1 MKHLKFTGFFTL
13 SLLLLLSACSN
24 LFENVLNEELQYKTG
39 DDSLKTESSSSSS
52 SSKTAVNAGLVVIK
66 NSAQGVNQITYSSSQ
81 NIYYVGTVPDG
92 FSDYTVDYTNGS
104 KTNLLGIDDP
114 VEFRCFA
121 NDSNASVKWTVTQ
134 IWRYIPVE
142 ETKTFKDN
150 DGAEVVYR
158 GISGQSAEKLS
169 TAISVPYVTV
179 SDVSTDSVIQA
190 DLPYG
195 VSLVSCL
202 VTADDSSYSTEYKI
216 LLTKK
221 YVTTVAT
228 SSSDSDVANGN
239 NVTSH
244 GLVVVKATDPG
255 RNAINYS
262 STTYEYEVGDSTGVN
277 TSLDLTGRDDPVVFK
292 CFTLD
297 ENATLSWSARY
308 IKKYVPVADSNS
320 GGIVSQYLE
329 ALESPV
335 NFDFVAASESYSGTN
350 PFMQY
355 VSDSSN
361 NVLKSDL
368 PYGVTEVY
376 ATITGYNTDTSGN
389 LVSSVTQYKV
399 TLTKRY
405 IITTATDT
413 SSQEDDS
420 GLVVLLSGTSGNQIS
435 YQPATLEYTLENLTG
450 ANENCAIKFFPEEPF
465 FTTLSWTAVQT
476 QTYESTV
483 SDEVSSDGVTYTLTS
498 GEFVDITGSQPN
510 LIENGTLTTSTL
522 TDGSMC
528 AGNLPYGTTVV
539 TVTATSTAD
548 YNSSTTYKIT
558 LKKKRVATNID
569 IESASGGIVNTVTN
583 RGLVVLSASDD
594 YKFNHIPYTFF
605 SSLSSGNN
613 KSYSLTV
620 TAADNGEEGMKFRCY
635 LADTDAN
642 LTWTTTQ
649 IKTFTA
655 IPATKEVTDS
665 FTGETRKVTYISG
678 QEESECNNNLAYNF
692 TGDGTNNEI
701 TLMIPYGVT
710 QVKAVISATNEESTT
725 YIINLTRNIT
735 SSSSSSSSGSES
747 DTGSYS
753 LLESLEVTVNS
764 NTAGSSSATLS
775 PEFSPTTTVYTLTVD
790 EEADS
795 LSIAAVAQALGADI
809 SDAEIV
815 TKYGIVPGASG
826 MNVSLVGGTSR
837 ISFTVTDETGVSRT
851 YYIYVEK
858 PADGDTT
865 LSSLV
870 YTPAAS
876 FANGVKGFTFSASNK
891 GVSESSAAPYSMT
904 LSADDRIDVSS
915 LNFTATPNSKR
926 TKAYYGI
933 SDSETEAPIS
943 WSSSFT
949 KASVLSE
956 TVSFSDS
963 DLSGVETAN
972 KVLWIK
978 TVSDEYY
985 HYDSGTNSYSTLKE
999 SDTTYHKVSIKKAG
1013 KASKKLT
1020 AMVVVATYE
1029 DESTKPV
1036 LTQTTSSVV
1045 AYEAEGTTVPSSAG
1059 ITTFADKLDIYFRPL
1074 NKDQSVYYTAL
1085 NTAHA
1090 NDAENTNF
1098 LGYAA
1103 SETALTKESG
1113 TSSVL
1118 GDSVNGYYH
1127 LTIGKI
1133 EGGTASKNDLPNGTT
1148 SVTICGET
1156 YTFVKPDLSTVS
1168 YSVSA
1173 GSTGSGV
1180 DKAWEDYIY
1189 LDNTVTS
1196 INMNFTTTQQNE
1208 SIEVLSCEQTAGVDG
1223 ASISEKQNAGWS
1235 LFHYNTTS
1243 GNNIVKWQLYVG
1255 NAAESLDDYTR
1266 KAESSDRSVI
1276 IPAGTTTLKIR
1287 VTNGGSSGTSTKDY
1301 TFYIIR
1307 AGDLE
1312 SRLYRLTFGG
1322 VTPGNFKTNWNSGMS
1337 GKDFYYQAVNSK
1349 KETTFAVDAGSFTV
1363 SATAVSENATITLTK
1378 YHTNDVITSA
1388 DESFYNSA
1396 AWEQGTLSDESELVT
1411 TGSVSQSYTLSTEDA
1426 GTLLFKFN
1434 VKGKDAASSSESS
1447 ERNYYLFVSV
1457 EADKTAQLDSLKI
1470 VQKGTNETV
1479 SESER
1484 DDRTIL
1490 GNSFD
1495 PETYKYS
1502 ELSASL
1508 NYVGDIIITPTVYTK
1523 ASITDASITRDGLDF
1538 IEFDAADI
1546 DESNV
1551 ITLYYDSYIEHL
1563 GSYYTVSYTV
1573 QAQDASVEPVT
1584 YTANI
1589 EIPEYKEVTETKT
1602 YSVSSEYSYEVPSG
1616 YSSGLGYRFGSV
1628 IADDSSPFE
1637 GRFGGLDIVGSST
1650 LDSSS
1655 PVWYESSFAASGI
1668 QFVVN
1673 VGGTNYGVGLNES
1686 GMAEKFYTFDYDS
1699 RTVTE
1704 CSDDEKPNIE
1714 LTVSP
1719 KFVYEDTVPY
1729 LALTFK
1735 LTNNSGSS
1743 VMLGGA
1749 IDTLVGTVEEAT
1761 NSDNDS
1767 VSVVATNNGF
1777 TMNGYAYNFAVVLKN
1792 AYGVD
1797 DVDNIWY
1804 GPYEGGKFINNVFD
1818 SSATSGLSSG
1828 DSAATFSWN
1837 LGYDTSC
1844 EKTIRFTMNAVE

>member
-13 SLLLLLSACSN
+13 SLILLLSACSN

-52 SSKTAVNAGLVVIK
+52 SSKAAVNAGLVVIK
-66 NSAQGVNQITYSSSQ
+66 NSAQGVNQITYSNSQ

-169 TAISVPYVTV
+169 TVISVPYVTV

-262 STTYEYEVGDSTGVN
+262 STTYEYEVGDSTGAD

-413 SSQEDDS
+413 SSQTDDS

-450 ANENCAIKFFPEEPF
+450 ANENCTIKFFPEEPF

-476 QTYESTV
+476 QTYESTIT
-483 SDEVSSDGVTYTLTS
+483 EEESSDGVTYTLQS

-510 LIENGTLTTSTL
+510 LIENGTLTTLTL

-569 IESASGGIVNTVTN
+569 IESASGGTVNTVTN
-583 RGLVVLSASDD
+583 RGLVVLSAKDD
-594 YKFNHIPYTFF
+594 YKYNHIPFTSF
-605 SSLSSGNN
+605 SSFSTSKTFTLNN
-613 KSYSLTV
+613 I

-649 IKTFTA
+649 IKNFTA
-655 IPATKEVTDS
+655 IQSEKTVTDS
-665 FTGETRKVTYISG
+665 FTGTTSTVTYVSG
-678 QEESECNNNLAYNF
+678 QEESECNNNLVYDF

-764 NTAGSSSATLS
+764 DTAGSSSATLS
-775 PEFSPTTTVYTLTVD
+775 PEFSPTTTVYTLEVD

-815 TKYGIVPGASG
+815 TKYGSVPGASG

-837 ISFTVTDETGVSRT
+837 ISFTVTDETGISRT

-963 DLSGVETAN
+963 DLSDVETAN

-985 HYDSGTNSYSTLKE
+985 HYDSSTGSYSTLKE
-999 SDTTYHKVSIKKAG
+999 SDTTYHKVGIKKAG
-1013 KASKKLT
+1013 KASQNLT

-1029 DESTKPV
+1029 DGNTKTV

-1045 AYEAEGTTVPSSAG
+1045 AYQAEGTSVPSSAG
-1059 ITTFADKLDIYFRPL
+1059 ITTFADMLDIYFRPL
-1074 NKDQSVYYTAL
+1074 NKDQSVTYTAL

-1090 NDAENTNF
+1090 NDNENTNF
-1098 LGYAA
+1098 VGYAESA
-1103 SETALTKESG
+1103 QSLSKVSG
-1113 TSSVL
+1113 TCNAL

-1223 ASISEKQNAGWS
+1223 ASVSETQNAGWS

-1243 GNNIVKWQLYVG
+1243 GNDIVKWQLCVG
-1255 NAAESLDDYTR
+1255 NAAESLDNYTR
-1266 KAESSDRSVI
+1266 TGVSETRETE

-1287 VTNGGSSGTSTKDY
+1287 VTNGGSDGASTKDY

-1322 VTPGNFKTNWNSGMS
+1322 VTPANFKTDWNSGMS
-1337 GKDFYYQAVNSK
+1337 GTDFYYQA
-1349 KETTFAVDAGSFTV
+1349 ETSTKVKTYAVDAGSFTV

-1388 DESFYNSA
+1388 NASFYNSA
-1396 AWEQGTLSDESELVT
+1396 AWEQGTLSVESELVT

-1447 ERNYYLFVSV
+1447 ERNY
-1457 EADKTAQLDSLKI
+1457 
-1470 VQKGTNETV
+1470 
-1479 SESER
+1479 
-1484 DDRTIL
+1484 
-1490 GNSFD
+1490 
-1495 PETYKYS
+1495 
-1502 ELSASL
+1502 
-1508 NYVGDIIITPTVYTK
+1508 
-1523 ASITDASITRDGLDF
+1523 
-1538 IEFDAADI
+1538 
-1546 DESNV
+1546 
-1551 ITLYYDSYIEHL
+1551 
-1563 GSYYTVSYTV
+1563 
-1573 QAQDASVEPVT
+1573 
-1584 YTANI
+1584 
-1589 EIPEYKEVTETKT
+1589 
-1602 YSVSSEYSYEVPSG
+1602 
-1616 YSSGLGYRFGSV
+1616 
-1628 IADDSSPFE
+1628 
-1637 GRFGGLDIVGSST
+1637 
-1650 LDSSS
+1650 
-1655 PVWYESSFAASGI
+1655 
-1668 QFVVN
+1668 
-1673 VGGTNYGVGLNES
+1673 
-1686 GMAEKFYTFDYDS
+1686 
-1699 RTVTE
+1699 
-1704 CSDDEKPNIE
+1704 
-1714 LTVSP
+1714 
-1719 KFVYEDTVPY
+1719 
-1729 LALTFK
+1729 
-1735 LTNNSGSS
+1735 
-1743 VMLGGA
+1743 
-1749 IDTLVGTVEEAT
+1749 
-1761 NSDNDS
+1761 
-1767 VSVVATNNGF
+1767 
-1777 TMNGYAYNFAVVLKN
+1777 
-1792 AYGVD
+1792 
-1797 DVDNIWY
+1797 
-1804 GPYEGGKFINNVFD
+1804 
-1818 SSATSGLSSG
+1818 
-1828 DSAATFSWN
+1828 
-1837 LGYDTSC
+1837 
-1844 EKTIRFTMNAVE
+1844 